1 VRTGGLSLEQAPP
14 LSIPASFFL
23 SIPLGILLAAY
34 ILITTGSAAF
44 ISPWMP
50 QALALTHAA
59 TLVILA
65 MGMMGAL
72 YQMIPVVAGMAVPY
86 ARIAH
91 LVHIL
96 MMLGLGGF
104 VWRLQ
109 GGPEFAMW
117 FAELCFTVAL
127 VAFLVP
133 VGWTLQRCATS
144 NETVQGMRLA
154 VLSLAVISILGLLMA
169 RGYAGDSFPEKRMLW
184 VQIHLTLALL
194 GWVGGL
200 IMAVSWQIIPMF
212 YLAKTAEKPTMKWFF
227 YLLLAGL
234 ILPFATVLIPSEPDS
249 LFTVSQLAGI
259 AALPAALV
267 IWLFH
272 PALILRSVVTRKRK
286 RSDASLLFWKAG
298 LVSALTLIPLA
309 ALALW
314 LPDPRWQILFGW
326 VAIWAWAGM
335 IMHGML
341 GRIVPFLVWFHRYS
355 SRVGFEPVP
364 SMRSL
369 LSQNRIK
376 LGFYL
381 HAASVISG
389 IIAILGQLN
398 QVAQLSG
405 VLLMATGICLASN
418 LIHTLKPE
426 I

>member
-1 VRTGGLSLEQAPP
+1 
-14 LSIPASFFL
+14 
-23 SIPLGILLAAY
+23 
-34 ILITTGSAAF
+34 
-44 ISPWMP
+44 
-50 QALALTHAA
+50 
-59 TLVILA
+59 
-65 MGMMGAL
+65 
-72 YQMIPVVAGMAVPY
+72 
-86 ARIAH
+86 
-91 LVHIL
+91 
-96 MMLGLGGF
+96 
-104 VWRLQ
+104 
-109 GGPEFAMW
+109 
-117 FAELCFTVAL
+117 
-127 VAFLVP
+127 
-133 VGWTLQRCATS
+133 
-144 NETVQGMRLA
+144 
-154 VLSLAVISILGLLMA
+154 
-169 RGYAGDSFPEKRMLW
+169 
-184 VQIHLTLALL
+184 
-194 GWVGGL
+194 
-200 IMAVSWQIIPMF
+200 
-212 YLAKTAEKPTMKWFF
+212 MKWFF